1 MKHPLTINDIARAL
15 AASKGETNAIVEV
28 LYASGARVSELCKLT
43 WADVNLEVATIRLR
57 GKKGDERCVPIGQPC
72 LTALH
77 ALRDAPQGHPRGEAR
92 DDLYARSNGPDP
104 SFTPIADAA
113 NMNLTS
119 PRNTGPVFSLNE
131 QQVRDR
137 LKTLGRRVGVHL
149 TPHLFRHAFAGH
161 LHLNGANE
169 RVIQEWLG
177 HRRVDTTMIYL
188 DGCERAIEEK
198 HQLITRALARARGK
212 DEDPRALRYTTGG
225 LVLR

>member
-1 MKHPLTINDIARAL
+1 MKHPLSVADIARAL
-15 AASKGETNAIVEV
+15 AASTGETRVIVEV
-28 LYASGARVSELCKLT
+28 LYAAGPRVSEVVKLR
-43 WADVNLEVATIRLR
+43 WADVNLAGREVRLR
-57 GKKGDERCVPIGQPC
+57 GKGGDERAVCLGLPCVKALTGLVTARGGLVAPNDRVFPG
-72 LTALH
+72 LTA
-77 ALRDAPQGHPRGEAR
+77 Q
-92 DDLYARSNGPDP
+92 N
-104 SFTPIADAA
+104 
-113 NMNLTS
+113 
-119 PRNTGPVFSLNE
+119 
-131 QQVRDR
+131 VRDR
-137 LKTLGRRVGVHL
+137 LKTLGRRVGIHL

-198 HQLITRALARARGK
+198 HQLITRALARARGR